1 MRRMIAVLLPLAL
14 GIAPSAQGGDTP
26 DAGAGRYTAPTL
38 HGELRLSLAEAISMG
53 LENNL
58 GIEIERHAPLI
69 AHEDH
74 EASWGSYDPEWVTE
88 FGYSDDRQLNSSSLI
103 GPTTPEFFQKV
114 TGGEGGITGMI
125 PWLNTQLSALVGTE
139 KTETNAQFQEL
150 SPDFTTGL
158 TLIGRQPLL
167 RGLIWNEPWTAVKT
181 TGVLYRVSL
190 EELRRELMD
199 TVTQIE
205 GGYWALIADEER
217 VNVALKSLE
226 TAQALLEQV
235 TTQYQVGVVSKVEIA
250 EAEAGVAAR
259 DFELIRA
266 QNRYRDRMDRVINL
280 VLGPNLTADS
290 RISIEPTDRP
300 DDYIVYDIDVEQA
313 VQIAF
318 HNRPELS
325 IAQREID
332 RLELNL
338 RFAKTQRL
346 PQFDIE
352 ARWAPNGRAGQ
363 ANPDGGSPPLDDLV
377 GNWGDS
383 FDLQSNSWGV
393 RGILTVPIG
402 NVAGRH
408 NVSKAELE
416 LRRAHVQKKR
426 VEQDII
432 LNVRA
437 AARDLTSSQEGI
449 EAAERRQVA
458 ATEQLR
464 AEEIRL
470 EYGES
475 TPFDVLLREQ
485 DLVAADQEFIEAVE
499 VYRSSVTGLDRAQGT
514 ILRNRNIDIE
524 QAARLR

>member
-1 MRRMIAVLLPLAL
+1 MQRIMIATLLGMLGLAP
-14 GIAPSAQGGDTP
+14 G
-26 DAGAGRYTAPTL
+26 AGAKDDPAAAYPAPTL

-69 AHEDH
+69 AHQDH
-74 EASWGSYDPEWVTE
+74 EASWGSYDPDWITE
-88 FGYSDDRQLNSSSLI
+88 MGYSDDRQPNSSDLI
-103 GPTTPEFFQKV
+103 GNDIDEYFEKNLGGQAGFQ
-114 TGGEGGITGMI
+114 GLL
-125 PWLNTQLSALVGTE
+125 PWLNTQFSALLETYN
-139 KTETNAQFQEL
+139 TETNASYQEL
-150 SPDFTTGL
+150 SPNYTTNVS
-158 TLIGRQPLL
+158 LIARQPLL
-167 RGLIWNEPWTAVKT
+167 RGLIWNEPWTQVKASQ
-181 TGVLYRVSL
+181 VLYAASL
-190 EELRRELMD
+190 EQFRRDLMD

-217 VNVALKSLE
+217 VGVAEKSLE
-226 TAQALLEQV
+226 TAQALLDQV
-235 TTQYQVGVVSKVEIA
+235 TTQYEVGVVSRVEIA

-266 QNRYRDRMDRVINL
+266 QNRYHDRMDRVINL

-290 RISIEPTDRP
+290 RITIEPTDRP
-300 DDYIVYDIDVEQA
+300 DDFVVYDIDVEQA

-318 HNRPELS
+318 RHRPELA
-325 IAQREID
+325 IANRDIE

-338 RFAKTQRL
+338 RFAKNQRL

-352 ARWAPNGRAGQ
+352 GRWQPNGRRGRQNPFDPRAGVREGQ
-363 ANPDGGSPPLDDLV
+363 LLGPWGS
-377 GNWGDS
+377 S
-383 FDLQSNSWGV
+383 FDLDSNSWGV
-393 RGILTVPIG
+393 RGVLTMPLG

-408 NVSKAELE
+408 NVSKAELD
-416 LRRAHVQKKR
+416 LRRAHVEKTR

-449 EAAERRQVA
+449 EAAERRQA
-458 ATEQLR
+458 AAGEQLR

-485 DLVAADQEFIEAVE
+485 DLVSADQEFIEAVE
-499 VYRSSVTGLDRAQGT
+499 VYRSSATGLDRAQGT
-514 ILRNRNIDIE
+514 ILRNRNINVE